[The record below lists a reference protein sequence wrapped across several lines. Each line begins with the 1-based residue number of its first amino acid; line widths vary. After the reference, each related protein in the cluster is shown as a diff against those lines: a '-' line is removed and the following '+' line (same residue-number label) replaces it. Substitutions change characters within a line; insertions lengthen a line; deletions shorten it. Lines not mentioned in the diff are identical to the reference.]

1 MVLESLITA
10 RGAEKKPIYMI
21 LLGMLYATV
30 ATFLA
35 LWIFKE
41 QASLVAVFLT
51 VLASVPFMYHTIF
64 YEEEEDVKLKTES
77 AMLGAHKR
85 ALLAFFYLFMGFV
98 IAFSIWFILL
108 PTSVVQQ
115 LFSTQIMT
123 INSINGR
130 AVTAQATS
138 LGITA
143 DIIANNFKVLFFCIF
158 FSFFFG
164 AGAIF
169 ILTWNASVIA
179 AAVGNFIRANIV
191 KYAANS
197 GLIKV
202 AAYFHAF
209 TIALLR
215 YMTHGVFEILAY
227 FVGGLAG
234 GLISVAIIK
243 HEPGDKLFNKVLV
256 DAFYLILI
264 AVSLVLIA
272 GAIEVYVTPLMF

>member
-1 MVLESLITA
+1 MVLESLITVKN
-10 RGAEKKPIYMI
+10 AEKKPLRMI
-21 LLGMLYATV
+21 MLGMLYATV
-30 ATFLA
+30 AVFLA

-51 VLASVPFMYHTIF
+51 VLASVPIMYNIITF
-64 YEEEEDVKLKTES
+64 EEKEDIELKNE
-77 AMLGAHKR
+77 AKMLRSHER

-98 IAFSIWFILL
+98 IAFSVWFILL
-108 PTSVVQQ
+108 PTSFVQQ

-123 INSINGR
+123 INSIN
-130 AVTAQATS
+130 AKAITAQATS
-138 LGITA
+138 LKLTL
-143 DIIANNFKVLFFCIF
+143 DIIINNLKVLFFCIF

-179 AAVGNFIRANIV
+179 AAVGNFIRSNIV

-215 YMTHGVFEILAY
+215 YMTHGTFEILAY

-234 GLISVAIIK
+234 GLISVALIK
-243 HEPGDKLFNKVLV
+243 HEPGDKMFNKVLI
-256 DAFYLILI
+256 DASYLVMISI
-264 AVSLVLIA
+264 VLVLIA
-272 GAIEVYVTPLMF
+272 GLIEVYITPLMF